1 MVPRPPRLIAALAFS
16 LALTTT
22 LATSLV
28 WPGRALA
35 EEPPAAPPYLLVR
48 SLQTIQDK
56 VISGDIESLE
66 VQRYLLNEI
75 DRRLRTIDMAVFD
88 DPRNVDA
95 ALIFAMSGG
104 NPETLD
110 ILAER
115 DVEGNFDNR
124 VTSILRRYL
133 SGRGATAMKQL
144 KEVVPEYRGTRIG
157 PYLELIGA
165 NALMEEETD
174 TALKFFDWA
183 RLGAPGTIVEE
194 AALRRSLAI
203 TAQKGDAK
211 RALPYARR
219 YARRYMNSPYASQ
232 FADIFVSLAMD
243 HQAALPPAE
252 IKAVLSLIERRRQRE
267 IYLRLS
273 RRAAINGNKELAEFA
288 AHEARRL
295 SETGDTGQLALAEL
309 YTGLVN
315 VPTDGIEKVLTDLAE
330 IPSMSLSPKDRFL
343 RDAAQVIGEEVLR
356 SPSEESLKQVRLDM
370 VDKEYRDMM
379 SERVAKAAEEAT
391 ALGNSLPTPIANPD
405 ELPAEARTKALDDRI
420 DRIDDFVSLG
430 RSKLKDIDTLL
441 STESN

>member
-1 MVPRPPRLIAALAFS
+1 MVPRPARLVAAVLIAAVAMPAPARAENAS
-16 LALTTT
+16 
-22 LATSLV
+22 TS
-28 WPGRALA
+28 
-35 EEPPAAPPYLLVR
+35 APPYLLVR

-56 VISGDIESLE
+56 VIAGDIESLE

-133 SGRGATAMKQL
+133 SGRGSTATSQL
-144 KEVVPEYRGTRIG
+144 RAVVPEYRNTRIG

-165 NALMEEETD
+165 NALMQEQTD

-183 RLGAPGTIVEE
+183 RLEAPGSIVEE

-203 TAQKGDAK
+203 TSQKGDAK

-219 YARRYMNSPYASQ
+219 YARRFMNSPYASQ

-243 HQAALPPAE
+243 HKDALPPAE
-252 IKAVLSLIERRRQRE
+252 IKAVLSLIERKRQRE
-267 IYLRLS
+267 IYLRLG
-273 RRAAINGNKELAEFA
+273 RRAAISGDKELAEFA
-288 AHEARRL
+288 AREARGL
-295 SETGDTGQLALAEL
+295 SNSEDTGQLALAEL
-309 YTGLVN
+309 YSGLVN
-315 VPTDGIEKVLTDLAE
+315 VPTDGIEKVLQDLAE
-330 IPSMSLSPKDRFL
+330 IPDKALSPKDRFL
-343 RDAAQVIGEEVLR
+343 RDAARVIGEEVLR
-356 SPSEESLKQVRLDM
+356 PPGEDSLKQVRRAM

-379 SERVAKAAEEAT
+379 SERVAKAVAEAAEEIP
-391 ALGNSLPTPIANPD
+391 ALPGPIANTED
-405 ELPAEARTKALDDRI
+405 LPVETRMQALDSRI
-420 DRIDDFVSLG
+420 NRIEDFVSVG
-430 RSKLKDIDTLL
+430 KSKLKDIDALL

>member
-1 MVPRPPRLIAALAFS
+1 MVPRPLRQIAVATLCAALGLPAVARAEDS
-16 LALTTT
+16 S
-22 LATSLV
+22 TS
-28 WPGRALA
+28 
-35 EEPPAAPPYLLVR
+35 APPYLLVR

-56 VISGDIESLE
+56 VIGGDIESLE

-133 SGRGATAMKQL
+133 SGRGSTATKQL
-144 KEVVPEYRGTRIG
+144 KDVVPEYRNTRIG
-157 PYLELIGA
+157 PYIELIGA
-165 NALMEEETD
+165 NALMEDQTD

-183 RLGAPGTIVEE
+183 RLEAPGTIVEE
-194 AALRRSLAI
+194 AALRRALAI
-203 TAQKGDAK
+203 TSQKGDAK

-219 YARRYMNSPYASQ
+219 YNRRFMNSPYASQ
-232 FADIFVSLAMD
+232 FADIFVTLAME
-243 HQAALPPAE
+243 HQQALPPPE
-252 IKAVLSLIERRRQRE
+252 IKAVLSLIERKRQRE
-267 IYLRLS
+267 IYLRLG

-288 AHEARRL
+288 SNEARRL
-295 SETGDTGQLALAEL
+295 SNSEDSGQLALAEL
-309 YTGLVN
+309 YSGLVN
-315 VPTDGIEKVLTDLAE
+315 VPTDGIEKVLQELAE
-330 IPSMSLSPKDRFL
+330 IPDKALSPKDRFL
-343 RDAAQVIGEEVLR
+343 RDAATVVGEEVL
-356 SPSEESLKQVRLDM
+356 SPPSETSLKQVRQAM

-379 SERVAKAAEEAT
+379 SERVAKAVAEAAKET
-391 ALGNSLPTPIANPD
+391 PALPNPIANSE
-405 ELPAEARTKALDDRI
+405 ELPVETRMQALDSRI
-420 DRIDDFVSLG
+420 DRIEDLVSVG
-430 RSKLKDIDTLL
+430 KSKLKDIDALL

>member
-1 MVPRPPRLIAALAFS
+1 MVPRPLRQIAVATLCAALGLPAVARAEDS
-16 LALTTT
+16 S
-22 LATSLV
+22 TS
-28 WPGRALA
+28 
-35 EEPPAAPPYLLVR
+35 APPYLLVR

-56 VISGDIESLE
+56 VIGGDIESLE

-104 NPETLD
+104 NPATLD

-133 SGRGATAMKQL
+133 SGRGATATKQL
-144 KEVVPEYRGTRIG
+144 KEVVPEYRNTRIG

-165 NALMEEETD
+165 NALMEDQTD

-183 RLGAPGTIVEE
+183 RVEAPGTIVEE
-194 AALRRSLAI
+194 AALRRALAI
-203 TAQKGDAK
+203 TSQKGDAK

-219 YARRYMNSPYASQ
+219 YARRFMNSPYASQ

-243 HQAALPPAE
+243 HREALPPPE
-252 IKAVLSLIERRRQRE
+252 IKAVLSLIERKRQRE
-267 IYLRLS
+267 IYLRLG
-273 RRAAINGNKELAEFA
+273 RRAAINGAKELAEFA
-288 AHEARRL
+288 AREARRL
-295 SETGDTGQLALAEL
+295 SASEDSGQLALAEL
-309 YTGLVN
+309 YSGLVN
-315 VPTDGIEKVLTDLAE
+315 VPTDGIEKVLQDLAE
-330 IPSMSLSPKDRFL
+330 IPDKALSPKDRFL
-343 RDAAQVIGEEVLR
+343 RDAATVVGEEVL
-356 SPSEESLKQVRLDM
+356 SPPSETSLKQVKRAM

-379 SERVAKAAEEAT
+379 SERVAKAVAEAAEET
-391 ALGNSLPTPIANPD
+391 PALPNPITSSED
-405 ELPAEARTKALDDRI
+405 LPAETRMQALDSRI
-420 DRIDDFVSLG
+420 DRIEDFVSLG
-430 RSKLKDIDTLL
+430 KSKLKDIDALL

>member
-1 MVPRPPRLIAALAFS
+1 MVPRSARLVAAALLVAVTMPAPVQAENAS
-16 LALTTT
+16 
-22 LATSLV
+22 TS
-28 WPGRALA
+28 
-35 EEPPAAPPYLLVR
+35 APPYLLVR

-56 VISGDIESLE
+56 VIAGDIESLD

-133 SGRGATAMKQL
+133 SGRGSTATSQL
-144 KEVVPEYRGTRIG
+144 KAVVPEYRNTRIG

-165 NALMEEETD
+165 NALMQDQTD

-183 RLGAPGTIVEE
+183 RLEAPGSIVEE

-203 TAQKGDAK
+203 TSQKGDAK

-219 YARRYMNSPYASQ
+219 YARRFMNSPYASQ

-243 HQAALPPAE
+243 HKDALPPAE
-252 IKAVLSLIERRRQRE
+252 IKAVLSLIERKRQRE
-267 IYLRLS
+267 IYLRLG
-273 RRAAINGNKELAEFA
+273 RRAAINGDKELAEFA
-288 AHEARRL
+288 ALEARRL
-295 SETGDTGQLALAEL
+295 SSSEDTGQLALAEL
-309 YTGLVN
+309 YSGLVN
-315 VPTDGIEKVLTDLAE
+315 VPTDGIEKVLQDLAE
-330 IPSMSLSPKDRFL
+330 IPDKALSPKDRFL
-343 RDAAQVIGEEVLR
+343 RDAARVIGEEVLR
-356 SPSEESLKQVRLDM
+356 PPGEDSLKQVRRAM

-379 SERVAKAAEEAT
+379 SERVAKAVAEAAEEMP
-391 ALGNSLPTPIANPD
+391 ALPDPIANAE
-405 ELPAEARTKALDDRI
+405 ELPVETRMQALDSRI
-420 DRIDDFVSLG
+420 DRIEDFVSVG
-430 RSKLKDIDTLL
+430 RSKLKDIDALL